1 MADVNPQLPVDPL
14 LPEITEA
21 VRANPMV
28 LLEAEP
34 GAGKTTRV
42 PAALLR
48 AGFGEVY
55 VLEPRRLA
63 ARLAAQRVSAEMGEP
78 VGKTVGYQVRFE
90 EVSSRH
96 TRLWYLTE
104 GLLTR
109 RFISDRALRKAKVV
123 VLDEFHERHLE
134 TDLALA
140 LLRKLQRTRP
150 DLRLVLMSATLLSE
164 NLASR
169 LDDPCIIRIPGRVF
183 TVSLRY
189 TPHSAMPMETQVA
202 MAMPTAMGETEGH
215 ILVFLPGAAE
225 IQKTITACEPIARS
239 AGARLLPLYG
249 DLSPE
254 QQDAAIAPSNIRKI
268 ICATNV
274 AESSLTIDNVGV
286 VIDSGVA
293 RVLSYSPWSGL
304 SQLQIEKIS
313 KASATQRAGRA
324 GRTGPGMAIRLYP
337 ESDFVRRSEQS
348 IPEILRADLAQ
359 LLLQVAV
366 LDENWE
372 RLPWLDKPPD
382 EMLKRAGELL
392 VLLRAFGADGKLTD
406 EGRQMGRLA
415 LHPRL
420 SRLVLTAANRGV
432 REEGVELA
440 ARLAE
445 GRLRLPETDRSKF
458 AADID
463 AVLNGDLSFAG
474 RRLKQ
479 QLVRSLPPSSTRGEP
494 NALEKALLE
503 AYSDRVARRRN
514 EHLLLANGGS
524 AKLDRLSLVKTEF
537 LVAIEISGTDN
548 QSVPLVRFASAIEP
562 DWLLDLYPERI
573 AAEED
578 LVWNRESE
586 RVEQVNRLRYEKL
599 VIDESRS
606 APNDPSKAAEL
617 LTAKA
622 CEEDIGRFTDR
633 TPLDAFLQRV
643 QFARAYSEEIADP
656 QTLLPIAIRILAEGL
671 TSFNELQSVAKE
683 GGLLRAMESLLPMR
697 LLDTLAPTHVVLP
710 RGRRARIEY
719 QPGAPPSVSSRLQD
733 FFGMNESPSIARG
746 AVRLSVR
753 LLAPNNRPVQVT
765 TDLLSFWK
773 NLYPQVRRELSR
785 RYPKHSWPEI
795 PA

>member
-1 MADVNPQLPVDPL
+1 MADVNSQLPVDPL
-14 LPEITEA
+14 LPEIVEA
-21 VRANPMV
+21 VRANPLV

-42 PAALLR
+42 PVALLR

-63 ARLAAQRVSAEMGEP
+63 ARLAAQRVSGEMGEP

-90 EVSSRH
+90 EVSSQQ

-104 GLLTR
+104 GVLTR
-109 RFISDRALRKAKVV
+109 RFISDRTLRKVKAV

-134 TDLALA
+134 TDLAFA

-164 NLASR
+164 SLANR
-169 LDDPCIIRIPGRVF
+169 LDTPCIIRIPGRVF
-183 TVSLRY
+183 PVSLRY
-189 TPHSAMPMETQVA
+189 SPHSAMPMEAQVA
-202 MAMPTAMGETEGH
+202 MAIPMAMRETKGH

-225 IQKTITACEPIARS
+225 IRRSITACEPIAR
-239 AGARLLPLYG
+239 GGDARLLPLYG
-249 DLSPE
+249 DLSAE
-254 QQDAAIAPSNIRKI
+254 QQDAAIAPSDLRKV

-274 AESSLTIDNVGV
+274 AESSITIDNVGA
-286 VIDSGVA
+286 VIDSGTA
-293 RVLSYSPWSGL
+293 RLLSYSPWSGL

-313 KASATQRAGRA
+313 KASAVQRAGRA

-337 ESDFVRRSEQS
+337 ESDFVRRPEQS

-359 LLLQVAV
+359 LLLQVAM
-366 LDENWE
+366 LNESWE
-372 RLPWLDKPPD
+372 SLAWLDAPPD
-382 EMLKRAGELL
+382 EMLRSARELL

-420 SRLVLTAANRGV
+420 SRLVLTAVNRGV
-432 REEGVELA
+432 REEGVELT

-445 GRLRLPETDRSKF
+445 GRLRLVETDRSKF
-458 AADID
+458 ASDID
-463 AVLNGDLSFAG
+463 AVLHSDLLFAG

-479 QLVRSLPPSSTRGEP
+479 QLMRSLRPSNSRGEP
-494 NALEKALLE
+494 HALEKALME
-503 AYSDRVARRRN
+503 AYPDRVARRRN

-524 AKLDRLSLVKTEF
+524 AKLDRASASKDEF
-537 LVAIEISGTDN
+537 VVAIEISGTDN

-562 DWLLDLYPERI
+562 DWLVDLYPERI
-573 AAEED
+573 AAEEE

-599 VIDESRS
+599 AIDESRS

-633 TPLDAFLQRV
+633 TPLDAFLHRV
-643 QFARAYSEEIADP
+643 QFARAYSEEIANP
-656 QTLLPIAIRILAEGL
+656 ETLIPASMRTLAEGL
-671 TSFNELQSVAKE
+671 TSFNELQAAAKD
-683 GGLLRAMESLLPMR
+683 GALLRSIESLLPMR
-697 LLDTLAPTHVVLP
+697 LIDSLAPTHVVLP

-733 FFGMNESPSIARG
+733 FFGMNESPSVARG
-746 AVRLSVR
+746 AVRVSVR